1 MKKRVL
7 KAISFV
13 LLAMAVSG
21 GCVYLQ
27 PLPSFTLTYENRH
40 YDNGWVSIQAE
51 YFGGTYTVFYNI
63 DNPVDNMWVKA
74 EVYGDDFI
82 TLLSAF
88 PSSHT
93 NGAIQF
99 KVSENT
105 GDYRSGTIRIWYEAY
120 DADIGRYSKE
130 VEIDVSQYRRYQ

>member
-13 LLAMAVSG
+13 LLAMTVSG

-40 YDNGWVSIQAE
+40 DYDYVNITAE

-105 GDYRSGTIRIWYEAY
+105 GNYRSGTIRIWYEAY

-130 VEIDVSQYRRYQ
+130 VEINVIQNRRYQ

>member
-13 LLAMAVSG
+13 LLAMTVSG

-40 YDNGWVSIQAE
+40 YDNGVSIRAE

-130 VEIDVSQYRRYQ
+130 VEIDVSQNRRY

>member
-13 LLAMAVSG
+13 LLAMAVSS

-40 YDNGWVSIQAE
+40 YDYVDIVAE

-130 VEIDVSQYRRYQ
+130 VEIDVSQDRRYQ

>member
-40 YDNGWVSIQAE
+40 YDDDVDIVAE

-105 GDYRSGTIRIWYEAY
+105 GDYRRGTIRIWYEAY

-130 VEIDVSQYRRYQ
+130 AEIDVIQNRRY

>member
-1 MKKRVL
+1 MF
-7 KAISFV
+7 ISSLF
-13 LLAMAVSG
+13 
-21 GCVYLQ
+21 
-27 PLPSFTLTYENRH
+27 LT
-40 YDNGWVSIQAE
+40 
-51 YFGGTYTVFYNI
+51 
-63 DNPVDNMWVKA
+63 DNPVSNMWVKA

-120 DADIGRYSKE
+120 DAYIGQYSKE
-130 VEIDVSQYRRYQ
+130 VMIRVNQDRRYQ